1 MEVCQQGWRWAGK
14 SHVAPRTSRHGPAGV
29 SGCVAQAGGDDH
41 LEAGEQGW
49 VAGLE
54 GCACSWLHT
63 GSPFPPPSYLCHHPF
78 FSESSS
84 ILQLADEVP
93 WACLAFAKS
102 RWEGADHAAGGGPAG
117 PGLRLSGQARALR
130 EPEDA

>member
-1 MEVCQQGWRWAGK
+1 M
-14 SHVAPRTSRHGPAGV
+14 APRTSRCGPAGV
-29 SGCVAQAGGDDH
+29 PGCVAQAEGDDH
-41 LEAGEQGW
+41 LQVGERGW
-49 VAGLE
+49 VADLE

-63 GSPFPPPSYLCHHPF
+63 GSSLPLPSHLCHHPF

-84 ILQLADEVP
+84 ILQLADEVL
-93 WACLAFAKS
+93 WACLAFVKS
-102 RWEGADHAAGGGPAG
+102 RWAGAGHVAGGDPAG